1 MISFKPTMALAF
13 ALASAGTL
21 LHANG
26 VLAADFIGDPQ
37 TQARDLLSGNIGGRS
52 ESIQIAPVV
61 SAGDAHSFSV
71 EPQEQ
76 ARQLILGKPIG
87 DRVPGRIIGTEA
99 KMTSVRGVRR
109 AEADPQDAARRL
121 LLAGG
126 A

>member
-26 VLAADFIGDPQ
+26 VLAADLIGDPQ

-52 ESIQIAPVV
+52 KSVQIAPVV
-61 SAGDAHSFSV
+61 SVDDAHAFSV
-71 EPQEQ
+71 EPLEQ
-76 ARQLILGKPIG
+76 ARQLILGKPSG
-87 DRVPGRIIGTEA
+87 DRVPGPIIGTDA
-99 KMTSVRGVRR
+99 KMTSARGVRR

-121 LLAGG
+121 LLGGG